1 VEKFSSHQP
10 CNFFTPLKGKKNSA
24 NKTQIFLVQ
33 ILIKLTLKKV
43 QETFP
48 ELFPCEKEFL
58 RGGMRIF
65 HVCEFNSINEILKVL
80 L

>member
-1 VEKFSSHQP
+1 
-10 CNFFTPLKGKKNSA
+10 
-24 NKTQIFLVQ
+24 VQ
-33 ILIKLTLKKV
+33 ILIKFTLKKV
-43 QETFP
+43 QERFP
-48 ELFPCEKEFL
+48 ELFLCEKEFL